1 MTLRITPLLLR
12 NEKLN
17 EKSSKQNINE
27 DKKPVDEKDFYR
39 WKKKKSKKGCRHVGF
54 PSGPPP

>member
-39 WKKKKSKKGCRHVGF
+39 
-54 PSGPPP
+54 